1 MLPICDQGSS
11 TEEGPIPRVRLT
23 KSTIDNLPVLEKDT
37 VYWDAGLPGFGVKV
51 TPKGRKVFLVMYRVA
66 GAGSRLR
73 KYTIGPYGRA
83 TLPMAKAQAQKIF
96 AARID
101 GRDPAEEKRQSR
113 RRLVVDRVDD
123 LVETFIREHV
133 AKIGTNRRITSLLRR
148 DVIPYWGAKSIHEIK
163 KRDVSDLVSL
173 IAQRN
178 AHASHRLLKT
188 LKTFF
193 RWCVGRAV
201 IDFSPAEGISS
212 SYRDVSRDRV
222 LTDPELAAV
231 ILAARSMPP
240 PYGRI
245 VEFLALTGQRREEA
259 AQLTWEEIDE
269 KARTWTIPGSRT
281 KNKRAHI
288 VHLSEPAWKVIQAC
302 SGEPYVFGTARG
314 NRFQRFGKEK
324 RAIDK
329 LCGITG
335 WRLHDLRR
343 TIVSGMARLG
353 IPPHIADKILN
364 HQAGT
369 ISGVAAVYQ
378 RHDFLAEREEAL
390 DRWGVHV
397 EHIVQK
403 FRPSKDKQSSIAAAN
418 KIGLPILGGVD
429 EDHRDGCPKS
439 KTALR

>member
-1 MLPICDQGSS
+1 M
-11 TEEGPIPRVRLT
+11 
-23 KSTIDNLPVLEKDT
+23 PVLENDT

-51 TPKGRKVFLVMYRVA
+51 TPKGRKVFLVMYRLA

-73 KYTIGPYGRA
+73 KYTIGPYGRI

-96 AARID
+96 AARLD
-101 GRDPAEEKRQSR
+101 GRDPAEEKKQSR

-148 DVIPYWGAKSIHEIK
+148 DVVPYWGAKSIHEIK
-163 KRDVSDLVSL
+163 KRDVSDLISL

-201 IDFSPAEGISS
+201 IDFSPAEGISAP
-212 SYRDVSRDRV
+212 YREVSRDRV
-222 LTDPELAAV
+222 LTDQELAAI
-231 ILAARSMPP
+231 ILSARRMSP

-245 VEFLALTGQRREEA
+245 VEFLALTGQRREEV
-259 AQLTWEEIDE
+259 AQLKWDELDE
-269 KARTWTIPGSRT
+269 KTRTWTIPGSRT
-281 KNKRAHI
+281 KNKKAHI
-288 VHLSEPAWKVIQAC
+288 VHLSEPAWKVIEAC
-302 SGEPYVFGTARG
+302 SGQPYVFGTATG
-314 NRFQRFGKEK
+314 KRFQQFGRGK

-329 LCGITG
+329 LCGVAG

-353 IPPHIADKILN
+353 IPPHVADKILN

-378 RHDFLAEREEAL
+378 RHDFLVERKEAL
-390 DRWGVHV
+390 DRWGAHV
-397 EHIVQK
+397 ERILRT
-403 FRPSKDKQSSIAAAN
+403 FDQSEDAQLSIAATEKNDPASD
-418 KIGLPILGGVD
+418 K
-429 EDHRDGCPKS
+429 R
-439 KTALR
+439 

>member
-1 MLPICDQGSS
+1 
-11 TEEGPIPRVRLT
+11 
-23 KSTIDNLPVLEKDT
+23 
-37 VYWDAGLPGFGVKV
+37 LPGFGVKV
-51 TPKGRKVFLVMYRVA
+51 TPKGRKVFLVMYRLA

-73 KYTIGPYGRA
+73 KYTIGPYGRV

-96 AARID
+96 AARLD
-101 GRDPAEEKRQSR
+101 GRDPAEEKKQSR
-113 RRLVVDRVDD
+113 RRLVVDRIDD

-133 AKIGTNRRITSLLRR
+133 AKIGTNRRITGLLRR

-163 KRDVSDLVSL
+163 KRDVSDLISL

-212 SYRDVSRDRV
+212 PYREISRDRV
-222 LTDPELAAV
+222 LTDEELAAV
-231 ILAARSMPP
+231 ILAARRMPP

-245 VEFLALTGQRREEA
+245 VEFLALTGQRREEV
-259 AQLTWEEIDE
+259 AQLKWDELDE

-281 KNKRAHI
+281 KNKKAHI
-288 VHLSEPAWKVIQAC
+288 VHLAKPAWKVIEAC
-302 SGEPYVFGTARG
+302 SGQPYVFGTATG
-314 NRFQRFGKEK
+314 KRFQQFGRGK

-329 LCGITG
+329 LCGVAG

-353 IPPHIADKILN
+353 IPPHVADKILN

-378 RHDFLAEREEAL
+378 RHDFLVERKEAL
-390 DRWGVHV
+390 DRWGTHV
-397 EHIVQK
+397 EWIVRA
-403 FRPSKDKQSSIAAAN
+403 FDQSGDSPLSIAPTKKNDPAGD
-418 KIGLPILGGVD
+418 K
-429 EDHRDGCPKS
+429 RDPKS
-439 KTALR
+439 PAL

>member
-1 MLPICDQGSS
+1 
-11 TEEGPIPRVRLT
+11 LT
-23 KSTIDNLPVLEKDT
+23 KSAIDNLPVLAKDA
-37 VYWDAGLPGFGVKV
+37 VYWDSGLPGFGVKV
-51 TPKGRKVFLVMYRVA
+51 TPKGRKVFLVMYRLA

-73 KYTIGPYGRA
+73 KYTIGPYGRV

-96 AARID
+96 AARLD

-113 RRLVVDRVDD
+113 RRLVVDRIDD

-133 AKIGTNRRITSLLRR
+133 AKIGTNRRITNLLRR
-148 DVIPYWGAKSIHEIK
+148 DVIAHWGTKSIHEIK
-163 KRDVSDLVSL
+163 KRDVSDLISL

-212 SYRDVSRDRV
+212 SYREVSRDRV
-222 LTDPELAAV
+222 LADQELAAV
-231 ILAARSMPP
+231 IRAARRMPL

-245 VEFLALTGQRREEA
+245 VEFLALTGQRREEV
-259 AQLTWEEIDE
+259 AQLKWEELDE
-269 KARTWTIPGSRT
+269 KTRTWTVPGSRT
-281 KNKRAHI
+281 KNKKIHI
-288 VHLSEPAWKVIQAC
+288 VHLSEPAWKVVEAC
-302 SGEPYVFGTARG
+302 SGEPYVFGTATG
-314 NRFQRFGKEK
+314 KRFQRFGKGK

-329 LCGITG
+329 LCEVAG

-353 IPPHIADKILN
+353 IPPHVADKILN

-378 RHDFLAEREEAL
+378 RHDFLAERKEAL
-390 DRWGVHV
+390 DRWGIHV
-397 EHIVQK
+397 EQIVGTFK
-403 FRPSKDKQSSIAAAN
+403 ATKDGKPLVQPEST
-418 KIGLPILGGVD
+418 
-429 EDHRDGCPKS
+429 EDPDRTGGCPGDLS
-439 KTALR
+439 STEIDQRN

>member
-1 MLPICDQGSS
+1 M
-11 TEEGPIPRVRLT
+11 
-23 KSTIDNLPVLEKDT
+23 
-37 VYWDAGLPGFGVKV
+37 PGFGVKV
-51 TPKGRKVFLVMYRVA
+51 TPKGRKVFLVMYRLA

-73 KYTIGPYGRA
+73 KYTIGPYGRV

-96 AARID
+96 AARLD
-101 GRDPAEEKRQSR
+101 GRDPAEEKKQSR

-163 KRDVSDLVSL
+163 KRDVSDLISL

-201 IDFSPAEGISS
+201 IDFSPVEGISS
-212 SYRDVSRDRV
+212 PYREVSRDRV
-222 LTDPELAAV
+222 LTDQELAAV
-231 ILAARSMPP
+231 ILSARRMPP

-245 VEFLALTGQRREEA
+245 VEFLALTGQRREEV
-259 AQLTWEEIDE
+259 AQLKWDELDE
-269 KARTWTIPGSRT
+269 KTRTWTIPGSRT
-281 KNKRAHI
+281 KNKKAHI
-288 VHLSEPAWKVIQAC
+288 VHLAEPAWKVIEAC
-302 SGEPYVFGTARG
+302 SGQPYVFGTATG
-314 NRFQRFGKEK
+314 KRFQQFGRGK

-329 LCGITG
+329 LCGVAG

-353 IPPHIADKILN
+353 IPPHVADKILN

-378 RHDFLAEREEAL
+378 RHDFLAERKEAL
-390 DRWGVHV
+390 DRWGTHV
-397 EHIVQK
+397 EWIVRA
-403 FRPSKDKQSSIAAAN
+403 FDQSGDSPLSIAPTKKNDPAGD
-418 KIGLPILGGVD
+418 K
-429 EDHRDGCPKS
+429 RDPKS
-439 KTALR
+439 PAL